1 MVSDSIGDLLTRIR
15 NAQMVGH
22 SSTIV
27 PQSKLVRSVLDVL
40 KGEGYVGGFDAR
52 EVEVNSKGRKK
63 DVFVVQLKYY
73 SDGTPGIRSAR
84 RFSKPGR
91 RMYAQKDAIHR
102 VESGLGISIVSTS
115 QGVMSDREA
124 RKRGIGGEVLALIS

>member
-1 MVSDSIGDLLTRIR
+1 MVNDAIGDLLTRIR

-22 SSTIV
+22 SSTVV
-27 PQSKLVRSVLDVL
+27 PQSKLIRSVLEVL
-40 KGEGYVGGFDAR
+40 KAEGYVGGFESR
-52 EVEVNSKGRKK
+52 EVPVNNKGAKRNM
-63 DVFVVQLKYY
+63 FHVQLKYY

-91 RMYAQKDAIHR
+91 RMYARKDEIHR
-102 VESGLGISIVSTS
+102 VESGLGISVVSTS
-115 QGVMSDREA
+115 QGVISDREA